1 VVSPENTNNS
11 TSENAEMVE
20 VLATDGSNG
29 LSSVNLLYLFGAALL
44 IRLWFNFGTEHIN
57 CYGVSDASEYLRY
70 ATAISK
76 LNLSLPIFGPEWKE
90 FAISGPTFPFFLV
103 LCSFVSFSPFEA
115 NNSSLFLTAQSVIS
129 ALTAVF
135 TGWIAG
141 KLWNGKTGLWAG
153 YIAAIYPGFIVNTG
167 RLYSETFATFL
178 EMAAMA
184 ILTSLFLKS
193 LTAPAVLRTS
203 KLHVLAMKTAPYL
216 GLGVVLVLLQLTRS
230 SMILFTFA
238 ALILV
243 VAQSLR
249 GQLSNWKMAL
259 LAGIT
264 VVAGMM
270 IVLAPWFAFQKAA
283 FDKMTP
289 IVDRVGQYNLFIGT
303 NTDTE
308 GFLSYPYPDGRG
320 IEKKNFATLF
330 KEAFKKSPSRSIKLA
345 LDKPARLY
353 KFPWND
359 LRVPIGPI
367 SFQLQVLLHQLII
380 LLSFCGLCLALLV
393 DAKDP
398 KDANDHSPLSKNL
411 LSARC
416 SLLLLIALNLPYL
429 LFITVPRYNLTAMPA
444 FIILAAAGLTT
455 LLNLLKRNQLAKA
468 PKVAVIAALFL
479 LIYLRDDLRAPFAFN
494 NNQAATLYI
503 VQGTEAERLV
513 RSLICS
519 IGGAVFFAGLYISIS
534 LMHGAKFC
542 ARFLTAAIAV
552 PAIALC
558 LFTQRA
564 NGRPGEGIITIE
576 RPGVKLSGQ
585 IFVPRQVLTDTDV
598 QWFLLIDSD
607 KGQLLKQQFDLLLN
621 GKKLTAAPISSISTL
636 DDWHYLKQLAD
647 RSWYL
652 DCSYIFDCLAQPT
665 GLSNTDLRQW
675 FALPVTAE
683 QLAQINKVGYINIDI
698 VQKSTSPSTL
708 FCAAT
713 KETSSKQKVNL
724 IPSRTLY
731 SWEKAFY
738 GVENDAGLTD
748 PRYDDKLP
756 LRESKWSVISDVE
769 KISEVI
775 NMDLNIR
782 LIKVKVERPAS
793 TYPKQNAVEGENQ
806 ATLDIADDLI
816 SQGRQLLTANLN
828 WVKNSATEAI
838 KEPQKI
844 SLIEPVLSVPEF
856 FVTWNNNGQIEKMPL
871 RVMPKLNDNES
882 PLSISIVTDL
892 AQAKGSNFKLHCS
905 YPSKDGYPD
914 KHLQIKLSAS
924 HLGCH
929 PLFSPQEIF

>member
-1 VVSPENTNNS
+1 MVSPENTNNS
-11 TSENAEMVE
+11 TAENAEVVD
-20 VLATDGSNG
+20 VLSTAGSDG
-29 LSSVNLLYLFGAALL
+29 LSFVNLLYLFGAALL

-90 FAISGPTFPFFLV
+90 FAISGPGFPFFLV

-115 NNSSLFLTAQSVIS
+115 NNSTLFLTAQSVIS

-141 KLWNGKTGLWAG
+141 KLWNCKTGLWAG

-178 EMAAMA
+178 EMAAMT
-184 ILTSLFLKS
+184 ILITLFLKN
-193 LTAPAVLRTS
+193 LTAPEVLRTN
-203 KLHVLAMKTAPYL
+203 KLNIIALKIAPYL

-230 SMILFTFA
+230 SMILFTFT

-249 GQLSNWKMAL
+249 GQLSNWKKAL
-259 LAGIT
+259 LAGTT
-264 VVAGMM
+264 VVVGML

-367 SFQLQVLLHQLII
+367 SFPAQVFLHQLII

-393 DAKDP
+393 DAKGT
-398 KDANDHSPLSKNL
+398 KDHSQISKNL

-455 LLNLLKRNQLAKA
+455 LLDLLKHNKLAKA
-468 PKVAVIAALFL
+468 PKVAIIAALFL

-503 VQGTEAERLV
+503 VQGAEAERLV

-519 IGGAVFFAGLYISIS
+519 IGAAVFFAGLYFSIS
-534 LMHGAKFC
+534 LMSGAKHF
-542 ARFLTAAIAV
+542 ARVLTAAIAM

-585 IFVPRQVLTDTDV
+585 IFVSRQVLADTGF

-607 KGQLLKQQFDLLLN
+607 KGQLLKQQFDLSLN
-621 GKKLTAAPISSISTL
+621 GKKLTAAPISSIATL

-683 QLAQINKVGYINIDI
+683 QLAQINKVGYINVDI
-698 VQKSTSPSTL
+698 VQKSTSPSTF
-708 FCAAT
+708 FCAAA

-748 PRYDDKLP
+748 PRYD
-756 LRESKWSVISDVE
+756 E
-769 KISEVI
+769 KIPPREGKWAITFEKASENI
-775 NMDLNIR
+775 NTDLNVR
-782 LIKVKVERPAS
+782 LIKVRIEQPKTTYQANTAS
-793 TYPKQNAVEGENQ
+793 EGRGE
-806 ATLDIADDLI
+806 ATLDIADHLI

-844 SLIEPVLSVPEF
+844 SLIDPVLSVPEF

-871 RVMPKLNDNES
+871 RVMPKMNDNET

-905 YPSKDGYPD
+905 YPNRDGSPD
-914 KHLQIKLSAS
+914 KHMQIKLSAS

>member
-1 VVSPENTNNS
+1 VVSSQENTNI
-11 TSENAEMVE
+11 
-20 VLATDGSNG
+20 
-29 LSSVNLLYLFGAALL
+29 NLLYLFAAAFL
-44 IRLWFNFGTEHIN
+44 IRLWFNFGTDHIN

-76 LNLSLPIFGPEWKE
+76 LNFSAPIFGPEWKE

-115 NNSSLFLTAQSVIS
+115 NNSTLFLTAQSVIS

-141 KLWNGKTGLWAG
+141 KLWNCKTGLWAG

-184 ILTSLFLKS
+184 ILIGLFFRHLTSPELLK
-193 LTAPAVLRTS
+193 TS
-203 KLHVLAMKTAPYL
+203 KLNVLALKAAPYL
-216 GLGVVLVLLQLTRS
+216 GLGIVLVLMQLTRS
-230 SMILFTFA
+230 SMILFTYA

-243 VAQSLR
+243 IAQSLR
-249 GQLSNWKMAL
+249 GQLSNWKTAL

-264 VVAGMM
+264 VIAGML

-283 FDKMTP
+283 FDKMSP

-303 NTDTE
+303 NTDTD

-367 SFQLQVLLHQLII
+367 SFQAQVFLHQLII

-393 DAKDP
+393 DAKGA
-398 KDANDHSPLSKNL
+398 KSTTGAKDHSPLSKNL

-416 SLLLLIALNLPYL
+416 SLLLLIALNLPYM

-455 LLNLLKRNQLAKA
+455 LLDLLKHNQLAKA
-468 PKVAVIAALFL
+468 PKVAIIAALFL

-503 VQGTEAERLV
+503 VQGAEAERLV

-519 IGGAVFFAGLYISIS
+519 IGATVFFAGLYFSIS
-534 LMHGAKFC
+534 LMSGAKHF
-542 ARFLTAAIAV
+542 ARVLTAAIAV

-585 IFVPRQVLTDTDV
+585 IFVPRQVLADTGF

-607 KGQLLKQQFDLLLN
+607 KGQLLKQQFDLSLN
-621 GKKLTAAPISSISTL
+621 SKKLTAAPISSIATL
-636 DDWHYLKQLAD
+636 DDWHYLKQLGD
-647 RSWYL
+647 KSWYL
-652 DCSYIFDCLAQPT
+652 DCSYIFDCLAQPA

-675 FALPVTAE
+675 FALPVNAE
-683 QLAQINKVGYINIDI
+683 QLAQVNKVGYINVDI
-698 VQKSTSPSTL
+698 VQKSTAPSTF

-713 KETSSKQKVNL
+713 KETSNKEKVNI

-748 PRYDDKLP
+748 PRYDEKLP
-756 LRESKWSVISDVE
+756 LRKSKWSVISDVE
-769 KISEVI
+769 KISEAI

-782 LIKVKVERPAS
+782 LIKVRVERPTTA
-793 TYPKQNAVEGENQ
+793 YPIQNAVEGKNK

-828 WVKNSATEAI
+828 WVKNSTTKGI
-838 KEPQKI
+838 KEPQNI
-844 SLIEPVLSVPEF
+844 SLIDPVLSVPEF

-871 RVMPKLNDNES
+871 RVMPRMNDNET
-882 PLSISIVTDL
+882 PLSISMVTDL

-905 YPSKDGYPD
+905 YPNKDGYPD
-914 KHLQIKLSAS
+914 KHMQIKLSAS
-924 HLGCH
+924 QLSCH